1 MICHPN
7 AKINLGLNVT
17 ERRPDGYH
25 NLETVFYPIPLCDT
39 LQFSTDAGTDS
50 HRPEGIFPNGI
61 PVQEHSTEDY
71 TFRSG
76 GIDIDCPPEQNLL
89 IKGLRL
95 IREHYA
101 LPHLY
106 ISLHKQIPSG
116 AGLGGG
122 SSDAAHTMKSL
133 NQMFNLGL
141 SDNEL
146 EERVTGLGADCPFFV
161 RNRPVFATGIGNI
174 FTPIGLSLSDWH
186 LVLVKPDIFVSTKEA
201 YARISPRRP
210 ETPITDIIRRPVEE
224 WKDLLTNDFEEG
236 VFALHPE
243 IADIK
248 ARLYDQGA
256 AYASM
261 SGSGSSVF
269 GLFRTV
275 PEETDMRRLFPG
287 KLLFSG
293 LALGE
298 CPFLTTSF
306 TISR

>member
-39 LQFSTDAGTDS
+39 LQLEAAGNTDN
-50 HRPEGIFPNGI
+50 RPEGIFPDGI
-61 PVQEHSTEDY
+61 PVQEHSAEDY
-71 TFRSG
+71 TFQWG
-76 GIDIDCPPEQNLL
+76 GIGIDCPPEQNLL
-89 IKGLRL
+89 VKALRL
-95 IREHYA
+95 IREHRP
-101 LPHLY
+101 LPRLS
-106 ISLHKQIPSG
+106 ISLHKEIPSG

-122 SSDAAHTMKSL
+122 SSDATCMMKSL

-141 SDNEL
+141 PDNEL
-146 EERVTGLGADCPFFV
+146 EERVAGLGADCPFFV
-161 RNRPVFATGIGNI
+161 RNRPLFATGIGNI
-174 FTPIGLSLSDWH
+174 FTPIALSLSGWH

-201 YARISPRRP
+201 YSRITPKKP
-210 ETPITDIIRRPVEE
+210 ETAVTDIIRRPVEE
-224 WKDLLTNDFEEG
+224 WKGLLTNDFEEG

-248 ARLYDQGA
+248 ERMYYRGA

-269 GLFRTV
+269 GLFRTA

-287 KLLFSG
+287 SFYFQALL
-293 LALGE
+293 
-298 CPFLTTSF
+298 
-306 TISR
+306 